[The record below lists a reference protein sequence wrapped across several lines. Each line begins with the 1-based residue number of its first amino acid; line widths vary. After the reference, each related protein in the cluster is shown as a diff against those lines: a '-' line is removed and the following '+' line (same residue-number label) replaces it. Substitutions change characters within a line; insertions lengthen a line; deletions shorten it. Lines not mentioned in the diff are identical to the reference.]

1 MKKPEEMDNKLV
13 FSEKYKRFVKL
24 IAGAIVLV
32 SIAMA
37 FAGVFV
43 RNRQFDFAAK
53 IMFLFLALIGFSV
66 LIVFLS
72 GTFERF
78 YRKDRGGDGLS
89 GDMVEDALLLTDAS
103 GHIINAN
110 AACRNLTEFD
120 KSKTVFSLFLRYKT
134 PNNLSIGLLQKHFQ
148 VKWCASKRRE
158 PVPYGLKQ
166 MEKLKAGT
174 I

>member
-120 KSKTVFSLFLRYKT
+120 KSKTVFS
-134 PNNLSIGLLQKHFQ
+134 PNKLSIGLLQKHFQ

-166 MEKLKAGT
+166 TEKLKAGT